1 MFTWIKSHGTRA
13 TSAPSPISASATSS
27 SSASLTAS
35 PVSARS
41 RKLDYPLAT
50 LGPQNKFFGG
60 YGWRWHFW
68 QGLWYRWLVD
78 REIGK
83 LKPRK

>member
-1 MFTWIKSHGTRA
+1 MRYFLKLGFLDGA
-13 TSAPSPISASATSS
+13 
-27 SSASLTAS
+27 
-35 PVSARS
+35 ARS

-68 QGLWYRWLVD
+68 QGFWYRWLVD
-78 REIGK
+78 REIG
-83 LKPRK
+83 RISR